1 VRLGNTARDYKSGG
15 QAAALHKGSAERR
28 ATLVVLSGGTGV
40 TNEIGDFLDYL
51 TFERNVSPNTI
62 IAYRDDLESFTS
74 FLCNDYLTLGR
85 DQLDLRRVDHLAVR
99 SYLAHLSRRKLSR
112 SSVARHLSALRTFFK
127 YLVRE
132 GVVDANPARTV
143 ATPKREKH
151 LPAVLQTSDI
161 ALLLE
166 QPDTS
171 TTLGIRD
178 AAWIELLYAS
188 GLRIS
193 ELTGIDLDDVELRGR
208 LVKVRGKG
216 SKERIVP
223 FGTKAETAIRAYL
236 AVRGELIRDIEEQA
250 MFVNYRGE
258 RITTRSVRRL
268 FDGYVRGASLRAG
281 VSPHTL
287 RHSFA
292 THLLNAGADLRGIQE
307 LLGHA
312 SLSTTQKY
320 THLNDWQLIAVYKKA
335 HPRA

>member
-1 VRLGNTARDYKSGG
+1 
-15 QAAALHKGSAERR
+15 
-28 ATLVVLSGGTGV
+28 V
-40 TNEIGDFLDYL
+40 TNEIGQFLDYL
-51 TFERNVSPNTI
+51 TYERNVSINTVE
-62 IAYRDDLESFTS
+62 AYRDDLESFIG
-74 FLCNDYLTLGR
+74 FLCNDYFTMAR
-85 DQLDLRRVDHLAVR
+85 DQVELRRVDHLAVR

-112 SSVARHLSALRTFFK
+112 ATVARHLSALRTFFK

-132 GVVDANPARTV
+132 GVVESNPARTV
-143 ATPKREKH
+143 SSPKREKH
-151 LPAVLQTSDI
+151 LPAVMQPADV
-161 ALLLE
+161 AVLLE
-166 QPDTS
+166 QPDPS
-171 TTLGIRD
+171 TTLGLRD
-178 AAWIELLYAS
+178 AAFMELLYAS

-193 ELTGIDLDDVELRGR
+193 ELVGIDIDDLELRVR
-208 LVKVRGKG
+208 LVKVHGKG

-223 FGTKAETAIRAYL
+223 FGSKAEEALRAYL
-236 AVRGELIRDIEEQA
+236 AVRSDLCRDADEQA
-250 MFVNYRGE
+250 VFVNYRGR

-268 FDGYVRGASLRAG
+268 FDGYLRKAAMRAG
-281 VSPHTL
+281 ISPHTM

>member
-1 VRLGNTARDYKSGG
+1 
-15 QAAALHKGSAERR
+15 
-28 ATLVVLSGGTGV
+28 V
-40 TNEIGDFLDYL
+40 TNEVGDFLDYL
-51 TFERNVSPNTI
+51 TYERNVSGNTI
-62 IAYRDDLESFTS
+62 SAYRDDLESFVG
-74 FLCNDYLTLGR
+74 FLSNDYLTMGR

-99 SYLAHLSRRKLSR
+99 AYLAHLSRRKLSR
-112 SSVARHLSALRTFFK
+112 ASVARHLSALRSFFK

-132 GVVDANPARTV
+132 GAVESNPARTV
-143 ATPKREKH
+143 STPKREKH
-151 LPAVLQTSDI
+151 LPAVMQASDV

-171 TTLGIRD
+171 ETLGVRD
-178 AAWIELLYAS
+178 AAFLELLYAS

-193 ELTGIDLDDVELRGR
+193 ELTGIDVDDLELRSR
-208 LVKVRGKG
+208 LVKVHGKG

-223 FGTKAETAIRAYL
+223 FGSKAEGALRAWL
-236 AVRGELIRDIEEQA
+236 AVRGELVHDPDEQA
-250 MFVNYRGE
+250 VFVNYRGK

-268 FDGYVRGASLRAG
+268 FDGYLRKAALRAG
-281 VSPHTL
+281 ISPHTL

>member
-1 VRLGNTARDYKSGG
+1 M
-15 QAAALHKGSAERR
+15 
-28 ATLVVLSGGTGV
+28 
-40 TNEIGDFLDYL
+40 TNEIGSFLDYL
-51 TFERNVSPNTI
+51 TFERNVSPNTVL
-62 IAYRDDLESFTS
+62 AYRDDLESFVG

-85 DQLDLRRVDHLAVR
+85 DQLDLAGIDHLAVR

-112 SSVARHLSALRTFFK
+112 ASMARHLSAMRTFFK

-132 GVVDANPARTV
+132 GIVEANPARTV
-143 ATPKREKH
+143 ATPKKEKH
-151 LPAVLQTSDI
+151 LPAVMQTSDV

-171 TTLGIRD
+171 VNLGVRD
-178 AAWIELLYAS
+178 AAWLELLYAS
-188 GLRIS
+188 GLRIG
-193 ELTGIDLDDVELRGR
+193 ELVGIDIDDLELRAR

-223 FGTKAETAIRAYL
+223 FGSKAETALRAWL
-236 AVRGELIRDIEEQA
+236 AVRGELAHDVEEQA
-250 MFVNYRGE
+250 VFVNYRGK
-258 RITTRSVRRL
+258 RITTRSIRRL
-268 FDGYVRGASLRAG
+268 FDDYLKQASLRAG
-281 VSPHTL
+281 ISPHTM

>member
-1 VRLGNTARDYKSGG
+1 
-15 QAAALHKGSAERR
+15 
-28 ATLVVLSGGTGV
+28 V
-40 TNEIGDFLDYL
+40 TNEVGDFLDYL
-51 TFERNVSPNTI
+51 TYERNVSVNTI
-62 IAYRDDLESFTS
+62 AAYRDDLESFIG
-74 FLCNDYLTLGR
+74 FLCNNYLTQAR
-85 DQLDLRRVDHLAVR
+85 DQLDLGRVDHLAVR

-112 SSVARHLSALRTFFK
+112 ATVARHLSALRTFFK

-132 GVVDANPARTV
+132 GAVEANPARTV
-143 ATPKREKH
+143 STPKREKH
-151 LPAVLQTSDI
+151 LPAVLQTSDV

-178 AAWIELLYAS
+178 AAWLEVLYAS

-193 ELTGIDLDDVELRGR
+193 ELTGIEIDDLELRSR

-223 FGTKAETAIRAYL
+223 FGTKAEAALRAWL
-236 AVRGELIRDIEEQA
+236 AVRGELVRDPDEQSV
-250 MFVNYRGE
+250 FVNYRGKK
-258 RITTRSVRRL
+258 ITTRSVRRL
-268 FDGYVRGASLRAG
+268 FDTYLRKASIRAG
-281 VSPHTL
+281 ISPHTL

>member
-1 VRLGNTARDYKSGG
+1 LGVK
-15 QAAALHKGSAERR
+15 
-28 ATLVVLSGGTGV
+28 
-40 TNEIGDFLDYL
+40 NEIGEFLDYL
-51 TFERNVSPNTI
+51 TYERNVSPNTI
-62 IAYRDDLESFTS
+62 SAYRDDLESFTT
-74 FLCNDYLTLGR
+74 FLCNDYFTMAR
-85 DQLDLRRVDHLAVR
+85 DQLELARVDHLTVR

-112 SSVARHLSALRTFFK
+112 ASVARHLSSLRSFFK

-132 GVVDANPARTV
+132 GAVESNPARTV

-151 LPAVLQTSDI
+151 LPAVLQPSDV
-161 ALLLE
+161 ALLIE
-166 QPDTS
+166 QPDRS
-171 TTLGIRD
+171 GTLGLRD
-178 AAWIELLYAS
+178 AAFMELLYAS

-193 ELTGIDLDDVELRGR
+193 ELVGIDIDDLELRAK
-208 LVKVRGKG
+208 LVKVHGKG

-223 FGTKAETAIRAYL
+223 FGSKAESALRAWL
-236 AVRGELIRDIEEQA
+236 AVRGELVSDVEEQA
-250 MFVNYRGE
+250 VFVNYRGK

-268 FDGYVRGASLRAG
+268 FDTYLKQASLRAG
-281 VSPHTL
+281 ISPHTM

-307 LLGHA
+307 LLGHS

>member
-1 VRLGNTARDYKSGG
+1 
-15 QAAALHKGSAERR
+15 
-28 ATLVVLSGGTGV
+28 V
-40 TNEIGDFLDYL
+40 TNEIGGFLDYL
-51 TFERNVSPNTI
+51 TYERNVSPNTI
-62 IAYRDDLESFTS
+62 SAYRDDLESFVG
-74 FLCNDYLTLGR
+74 FLCDDYFTLGR
-85 DQLDLRRVDHLAVR
+85 DQLELRRIDHLAVR
-99 SYLAHLSRRKLSR
+99 AYLAHLSRRKLSR

-132 GVVDANPARTV
+132 GAVDANPARTV

-151 LPAVLQTSDI
+151 LPAVMQPSDV

-171 TTLGIRD
+171 NTLGIRD
-178 AAWIELLYAS
+178 AAWLELLYAS

-193 ELTGIDLDDVELRGR
+193 ELVGIDLDDLELRSR
-208 LVKVRGKG
+208 LVKVHGKG

-223 FGTKAETAIRAYL
+223 FGTKAENALRAYL
-236 AVRGELIRDIEEQA
+236 AVRGELQSDPEEQA
-250 MFVNYRGE
+250 VFVNYRGG

-268 FDGYVRGASLRAG
+268 FDRYLRKAALRAG
-281 VSPHTL
+281 ISPHTL

>member
-1 VRLGNTARDYKSGG
+1 VQT
-15 QAAALHKGSAERR
+15 
-28 ATLVVLSGGTGV
+28 
-40 TNEIGDFLDYL
+40 EIGDFLDYL
-51 TFERNVSPNTI
+51 TYERNVSPNTI
-62 IAYRDDLESFTS
+62 AAYRDDLESFVA
-74 FLCNDYLTLGR
+74 FLCNDYFTMGR
-85 DQLDLRRVDHLAVR
+85 DQLELGRVDHLTVR

-112 SSVARHLSALRTFFK
+112 ASVARHLSALRTFFK

-132 GVVDANPARTV
+132 GIVEANPARTV

-151 LPAVLQTSDI
+151 LPAVMQTSDV

-171 TTLGIRD
+171 TTLGLRD
-178 AAWIELLYAS
+178 AAWLELLYAS

-193 ELTGIDLDDVELRGR
+193 ELVGIDIDDLELRAR
-208 LVKVRGKG
+208 LVKVHGKG

-223 FGTKAETAIRAYL
+223 FGSKAETALRAYL
-236 AVRGELIRDIEEQA
+236 AMRGELVKDVDEQA
-250 MFVNYRGE
+250 VFVNYKGK

-268 FDGYVRGASLRAG
+268 FDGYLRKAALRAG
-281 VSPHTL
+281 ISPHTM

-307 LLGHA
+307 LLGHT

>member
-1 VRLGNTARDYKSGG
+1 VQS
-15 QAAALHKGSAERR
+15 
-28 ATLVVLSGGTGV
+28 
-40 TNEIGDFLDYL
+40 EIGDFLDYL
-51 TFERNVSPNTI
+51 TYERNVSTNTVT
-62 IAYRDDLESFTS
+62 AYRVDLESFVS
-74 FLCNDYLTLGR
+74 FLCNDYFTLGR
-85 DQLDLRRVDHLAVR
+85 DQLELRKVDHLTIR
-99 SYLAHLSRRKLSR
+99 SYLAHLGRRKLSR
-112 SSVARHLSALRTFFK
+112 ASMARHLSALRSFFK
-127 YLVRE
+127 FLMRE
-132 GVVDANPARTV
+132 GLADVNPARSV

-151 LPAVLQTSDI
+151 LPAVMQTSDV

-171 TTLGIRD
+171 LTLGLRD
-178 AAWIELLYAS
+178 RAWLELLYGS

-193 ELTGIDLDDVELRGR
+193 ELVGVDIDDLELRAK

-223 FGTKAETAIRAYL
+223 FGSKAEEALRAWL
-236 AVRGELIRDIEEQA
+236 NVRGERVNDVEEQA
-250 MFVNYRGE
+250 VFVNYRGQ
-258 RITTRSVRRL
+258 RITTRSVARL
-268 FDGYVRGASLRAG
+268 FDGYVRDAALRAG
-281 VSPHTL
+281 ISPHTM

>member
-1 VRLGNTARDYKSGG
+1 MHSGG
-15 QAAALHKGSAERR
+15 A
-28 ATLVVLSGGTGV
+28 GV

-51 TFERNVSPNTI
+51 TIERNVSPNTVT
-62 IAYRDDLESFTS
+62 AYRDDIESFVS

-85 DQLDLRRVDHLAVR
+85 DQLDLKRVDHLAVR
-99 SYLAHLSRRKLSR
+99 SYLAHLSRRKLAR
-112 SSVARHLSALRTFFK
+112 ASVARHLSAMRTFFK
-127 YLVRE
+127 FLVRE
-132 GVVDANPARTV
+132 GAVDANPARTV

-166 QPDTS
+166 QPDAS
-171 TTLGIRD
+171 TTLGTRD
-178 AAWIELLYAS
+178 IAWLELLYAS

-193 ELTGIDLDDVELRGR
+193 ELVGIDLDDIEPRTR

-223 FGTKAETAIRAYL
+223 FGTKAEVALRAYL

-250 MFVNYRGE
+250 VFVNYRGE
-258 RITTRSVRRL
+258 RITTRSIRRL
-268 FDGYVRGASLRAG
+268 FEGYVRDAALRAG